1 MPKSFIYPAIPVFIL
16 TSMAWA
22 IGASTQHLLA
32 SEFWL
37 YVGIFLLPALAVC
50 TCSWLVFQKVLW
62 EKVVGGILLLP
73 SLAVWLLSLLLV
85 ANGFKIH

>member
-1 MPKSFIYPAIPVFIL
+1 MPKSLVYTAIPVFLI
-16 TSMAWA
+16 TTVAWT
-22 IGASTQHLLA
+22 IGVLNHRFLA

-50 TCSWLVFQKVLW
+50 ACSWLIFQNIIWRKAI
-62 EKVVGGILLLP
+62 GAILLLP
-73 SLAVWLLSLLLV
+73 CLAVWLLSLLLV